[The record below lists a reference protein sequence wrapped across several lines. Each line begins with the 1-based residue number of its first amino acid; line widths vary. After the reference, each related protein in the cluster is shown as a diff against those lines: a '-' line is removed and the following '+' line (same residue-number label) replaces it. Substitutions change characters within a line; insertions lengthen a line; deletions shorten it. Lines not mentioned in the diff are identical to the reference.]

1 MNYKIVFQK
10 AAIKFLKKQDKKT
23 QERLL
28 TTIKQLPQGTDI
40 KKLKGLDMYRMRV
53 GNMRILY
60 LIDDTIKIMPVI
72 NFVTFYDREV
82 WTYVSHV

>member
-40 KKLKGLDMYRMRV
+40 KKLKGLDPTWRSLSLESRK
-53 GNMRILY
+53 NQR
-60 LIDDTIKIMPVI
+60 
-72 NFVTFYDREV
+72 
-82 WTYVSHV
+82 S

>member
-28 TTIKQLPQGTDI
+28 TTINQLPQVTDI

-60 LIDDTIKIMPVI
+60 TIDDSIKIISIENIDNRGDV
-72 NFVTFYDREV
+72 YKR
-82 WTYVSHV
+82 Y

>member
-1 MNYKIVFQK
+1 MNYKLVFQK

-28 TTIKQLPQGTDI
+28 TTINQLPQGTDI

-60 LIDDTIKIMPVI
+60 LIDDTIKIISIENIDNRGNV
-72 NFVTFYDREV
+72 YKRL
-82 WTYVSHV
+82 

>member
-28 TTIKQLPQGTDI
+28 TTINQLPQGTDI

-60 LIDDTIKIMPVI
+60 LIDDTIKIISIENIDNRGNV
-72 NFVTFYDREV
+72 YKRL
-82 WTYVSHV
+82 

>member
-28 TTIKQLPQGTDI
+28 TTINQLPQGTDI
-40 KKLKGLDMYRMRV
+40 KKL
-53 GNMRILY
+53 
-60 LIDDTIKIMPVI
+60 
-72 NFVTFYDREV
+72 
-82 WTYVSHV
+82 

>member
-28 TTIKQLPQGTDI
+28 TTINQLPQGTDI

-60 LIDDTIKIMPVI
+60 TIDDSIKIISIENIDNRGDV
-72 NFVTFYDREV
+72 F
-82 WTYVSHV
+82 

>member
-60 LIDDTIKIMPVI
+60 LIDDTIKIISIENIDNRGNV
-72 NFVTFYDREV
+72 YKRL
-82 WTYVSHV
+82 

>member
-28 TTIKQLPQGTDI
+28 TTINQLPQGTDI

-53 GNMRILY
+53 GDMRILY
-60 LIDDTIKIMPVI
+60 LIDDTIKIISIENIDNRGDV
-72 NFVTFYDREV
+72 YKRL
-82 WTYVSHV
+82 